1 MSFHD
6 SILPL
11 QGNSTQPLQAHP
23 ALSTASFR
31 SPGIRHIDSSSL
43 ELFTSALL
51 LGPPLLH
58 RNTHS
63 QNIFTFTFV
72 TFSFS
77 LAQPSQNI
85 SSPSTSSFLCSI
97 LSSQHY
103 FSERAK
109 SAPPV
114 TKCKDGVNESTI
126 TLKIIPKSVWH
137 VTPPLDVPGGLLTR
151 LWGRA
156 HDKDFG
162 GAEKQGKEEGG
173 EKNAAVNFISLGHF
187 LCHTSAFFLT
197 ISPSSAIFWL
207 CSSPTD
213 TKVMDAQIL
222 YVKWPNTV
230 SFPYPQVP
238 CAQIQEVNCT
248 VITLHSCKISFFPQ
262 LSMVLWKLF
271 SGNNGYIT
279 FRHKNAGAVVVRQ
292 EDQSLALLGRDAIQI
307 ACRKSCSQTSL
318 DGHFFF

>member
-137 VTPPLDVPGGLLTR
+137 VTPPLDVPGGLLTK

-162 GAEKQGKEEGG
+162 GGRETRKGGRRGK
-173 EKNAAVNFISLGHF
+173 KR
-187 LCHTSAFFLT
+187 
-197 ISPSSAIFWL
+197 
-207 CSSPTD
+207 
-213 TKVMDAQIL
+213 
-222 YVKWPNTV
+222 
-230 SFPYPQVP
+230 
-238 CAQIQEVNCT
+238 
-248 VITLHSCKISFFPQ
+248 SCKLHFPWALSLPHFCFFPHY
-262 LSMVLWKLF
+262 LPIFCHLLTMLIPH
-271 SGNNGYIT
+271 GY
-279 FRHKNAGAVVVRQ
+279 
-292 EDQSLALLGRDAIQI
+292 QSHG
-307 ACRKSCSQTSL
+307 CSNPL
-318 DGHFFF
+318 CKMA